1 MMYKPQIAQIAQIF
15 KSRRKKRKDSF
26 GVCQAQQNF
35 CDFFYFCGIVYSLC
49 CYDFTEHEDTKKG
62 RAAHRAKKLCVF
74 VSLCSIKF

>member
-1 MMYKPQIAQIAQIF
+1 MKEIKERTPSESA
-15 KSRRKKRKDSF
+15 RRSKISVRSF
-26 GVCQAQQNF
+26 ISCVPLVASGKAER
-35 CDFFYFCGIVYSLC
+35 CGIVYSLC